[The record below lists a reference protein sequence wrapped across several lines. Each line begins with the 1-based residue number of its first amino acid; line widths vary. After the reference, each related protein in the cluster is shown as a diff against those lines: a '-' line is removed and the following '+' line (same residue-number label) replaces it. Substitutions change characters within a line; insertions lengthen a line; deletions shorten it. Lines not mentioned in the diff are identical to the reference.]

1 MGQKGKF
8 ISQNSLSLV
17 LIANFEFNLLRETQ
31 LLGTPDITYAREV
44 SFIVP
49 SSLPNPTDPSPS
61 PEAQLKEP
69 PKLLMASTNLTMS
82 SLLQCRESIS
92 YLPHPWPHLPQP
104 TKEQL
109 APGLS
114 LRDDGSDEILIPSSS
129 SSDDDDDDDLP
140 SHHKPAP
147 GDHPLSHPTMPSTTL
162 FSQSALIFSLGPIAS
177 KAYPPHGIS
186 PTSPIHPESF
196 PSASTFPQRAA
207 GNKIE
212 QYSKGRFEENAQ
224 GGRQAMMWAAEDMWR
239 RLMVTSTTEK
249 GKDKS

>member
-1 MGQKGKF
+1 
-8 ISQNSLSLV
+8 
-17 LIANFEFNLLRETQ
+17 
-31 LLGTPDITYAREV
+31 
-44 SFIVP
+44 
-49 SSLPNPTDPSPS
+49 
-61 PEAQLKEP
+61 
-69 PKLLMASTNLTMS
+69 MASTNLTMS

-92 YLPHPWPHLPQP
+92 YLPHPWPHLPKP

-114 LRDDGSDEILIPSSS
+114 LRDDGSDEILPPSSSS
-129 SSDDDDDDDLP
+129 SSDDDNLSTYP
-140 SHHKPAP
+140 SPSP

-177 KAYPPHGIS
+177 KPYPPHGIS
-186 PTSPIHPESF
+186 PTSPIEPESF

-224 GGRQAMMWAAEDMWR
+224 GGRMAMMWAAEDMWR
-239 RLMVTSTTEK
+239 RLMVSNSDR
-249 GKDKS
+249 DKAK